1 MTKPLNQKSRPINQ
15 KSRSYSKKIV
25 AWAIAGI
32 FLLAL
37 LGRDAEII
45 YATGTISIS
54 LILIYIANGQ
64 LDLRALLKTGIIDLR
79 KKGP

>member
-1 MTKPLNQKSRPINQ
+1 MTKPALQQ

-25 AWAIAGI
+25 AWALAGI
-32 FLLAL
+32 YLLAL
-37 LGRDAEII
+37 LGRDAEVI
-45 YATGTISIS
+45 YAVGTISIS

-79 KKGP
+79 KKGS

>member
-1 MTKPLNQKSRPINQ
+1 MTKPSLQPKA
-15 KSRSYSKKIV
+15 RSYSKKIV

-32 FLLAL
+32 YGLAFS
-37 LGRDAEII
+37 GASAEVI
-45 YATGTISIS
+45 YAVGTIVIS

-64 LDLRALLKTGIIDLR
+64 LDLRALLKNGIIDLR